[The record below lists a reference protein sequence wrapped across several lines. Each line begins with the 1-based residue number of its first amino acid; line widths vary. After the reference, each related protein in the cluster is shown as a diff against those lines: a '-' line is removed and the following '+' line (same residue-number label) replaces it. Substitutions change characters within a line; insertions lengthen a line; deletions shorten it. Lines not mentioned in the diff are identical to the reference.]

1 MQAGST
7 VSPGDVRTIQ
17 KKARPLRQRRANS
30 TCIVPSTNVTEP
42 GMPVQES
49 IAFKEKDFVLC
60 RYETETDRRQRRFI
74 GRVTDI
80 EGDNVEVDSLR
91 YKRGYQQ
98 DFFVYPEIPDVVN
111 VRAEDIE
118 LKLDAMTER
127 RGRYYSRNFDSRK
140 YAL

>member
-42 GMPVQES
+42 GMPVQEN
-49 IAFKEKDFVLC
+49 IAFKERDFVLC

-127 RGRYYSRNFDSRK
+127 RGRYYFRNFDSRK